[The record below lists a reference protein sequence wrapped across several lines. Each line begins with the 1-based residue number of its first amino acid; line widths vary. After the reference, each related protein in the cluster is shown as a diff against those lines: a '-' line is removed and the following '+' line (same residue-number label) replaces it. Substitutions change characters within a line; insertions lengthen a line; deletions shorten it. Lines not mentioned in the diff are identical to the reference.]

1 MTKFGQKF
9 CSRHPLKQTG
19 SGEGEI
25 KNVFKLDSPENI
37 GKKLLHGRDPSTY
50 QGGSGGLGLIA
61 GTVGRVAGS
70 FINTAKQYAQK
81 AGWLKSSS
89 NFKPLIT
96 GNKVYDKQSINNAF
110 ASRFNT
116 SSTPKN
122 VIKTATENK
131 DALTHLKTVK
141 KMASNVG
148 PKNTAQSLTSSTRRT
163 NFSSGR

>member
-9 CSRHPLKQTG
+9 CSKHPLKQEG
-19 SGEGEI
+19 DIVNIPQEQIDSAKLGASG
-25 KNVFKLDSPENI
+25 N
-37 GKKLLHGRDPSTY
+37 
-50 QGGSGGLGLIA
+50 LGLIG
-61 GTVGRVAGS
+61 GTVSKAAGA

-81 AGWLKSSS
+81 AGWLKKSS

-116 SSTPKN
+116 SSTPTN
-122 VIKTATENK
+122 VIKTATEKK
-131 DALTHLKTVK
+131 DALTHLKNVK

-148 PKNTAQSLTSSTRRT
+148 PKNTAQALTSSTRRT
-163 NFSSGR
+163 NFTSGR

>member
-9 CSRHPLKQTG
+9 CSKHPLKQTG

-25 KNVFKLDSPENI
+25 KDIPQEHIDAS
-37 GKKLLHGRDPSTY
+37 R
-50 QGGSGGLGLIA
+50 QGAAGSLGLIG
-61 GTVGRVAGS
+61 GTIGRVAGA
-70 FINTAKQYAQK
+70 FINTAKQYLRGGTASK
-81 AGWLKSSS
+81 AVS
-89 NFKPLIT
+89 NFKPLVT
-96 GNKVYDKQSINNAF
+96 GNKVYDRQSINNAF
-110 ASRFNT
+110 ASRFGK
-116 SSTPKN
+116 PQN

-148 PKNTAQSLTSSTRRT
+148 PKNTAQALSSSTRRT